1 MFSNTDDR
9 RLRVNEPEIVNRLVI
24 PPVEAERLVAQ
35 AGQVYLRECPC
46 RSQRQVCPREK
57 WEVCLLFEHAS
68 DKDRQQ
74 ARMIAADE
82 AVYLIR
88 MTTGRGDIHQLF
100 YFQEGTRPFELCN
113 CCTCC
118 CSPLR
123 EVKEKGDY
131 TQQLRSGYV
140 AITDA
145 ALCTGCGSCLESC
158 FFEARRLEDGALHVM
173 DERCFGCGR
182 CLASCPEDAI
192 QLEFQSG
199 RGVPI
204 PGV

>member
-1 MFSNTDDR
+1 
-9 RLRVNEPEIVNRLVI
+9 
-24 PPVEAERLVAQ
+24 
-35 AGQVYLRECPC
+35 
-46 RSQRQVCPREK
+46 
-57 WEVCLLFEHAS
+57 
-68 DKDRQQ
+68 
-74 ARMIAADE
+74 
-82 AVYLIR
+82 
-88 MTTGRGDIHQLF
+88 
-100 YFQEGTRPFELCN
+100 LC
-113 CCTCC
+113 
-118 CSPLR
+118 
-123 EVKEKGDY
+123 
-131 TQQLRSGYV
+131 SGYV
-140 AITDA
+140 AITDE

>member
-1 MFSNTDDR
+1 
-9 RLRVNEPEIVNRLVI
+9 VNEPEIVNHLVI
-24 PPVEAERLVAQ
+24 PPEEAEKLVAL
-35 AGQVYLRECPC
+35 AGQVYLWECPC

-68 DKDRQQ
+68 EKDRQQ

-100 YFQEGTRPFELCN
+100 YFQEDTRPFELCN

-118 CSPLR
+118 CFPLR
-123 EVKEKGDY
+123 EAKEKGDY

-145 ALCTGCGSCLESC
+145 ALCSGCGSCLESC
-158 FFEARRLEDGALHVM
+158 FFEARRLEDGALHMM

-192 QLEFQSG
+192 RLEFQAG
-199 RGVPI
+199 RGMPI